1 MTPKKSWI
9 SLAVAGTSLVVVGG
23 LMVANTDVSNTSS
36 STIADEETAE
46 VDVSTVETAS
56 LATSAFW
63 DSSQTH
69 SISLSYDDADYDAMI
84 ETYLATGDK
93 EWITATVVIDGTTFE
108 DVGLKL
114 KGNSSLRG
122 LSTDADA
129 ELSTE
134 DPASLPW
141 IINLDKFVDDQDYD
155 GATEIVV
162 RGNSTETAL
171 NEALA
176 LELLEAS
183 GLAAEQAVAV
193 EFEVD
198 GESSLR
204 LVIENP
210 NNSWADRE
218 FENADALYKAESG
231 GDYSYLGDDPSAY
244 DEVFDQ
250 EAGDDDLV
258 PLMAFLQFIN
268 ESDDETFAV
277 ELDQWLDVDSFATY
291 LAFQELVGNFDDID
305 GPGNNSYL
313 AYDGDTGLMTVA
325 SWDLNLSFGVT
336 NNDAAGAGQAAGQ
349 VRGEESAQLGVGEMP
364 SGVAGQ
370 ASEGGSPPPFAA
382 DASGALPGSD
392 TDELPAEGELPEPPA
407 GEADQVAR
415 GAVGAAAGGGAQG
428 SNILSERFLENA
440 EFSAAYEAELDRLSE
455 LLFTSGLAQSA
466 LDEWSEVL
474 IVDASGL
481 VSSAVV
487 DEEAASVVQ
496 SFPLAS

>member
-9 SLAVAGTSLVVVGG
+9 SLAIAGTSLVVVGG
-23 LMVANTDVSNTSS
+23 LLLASANVSS
-36 STIADEETAE
+36 SAFTLDAE
-46 VDVSTVETAS
+46 TVEIDALNVEAAS
-56 LATSAFW
+56 VGTSAFW
-63 DSSQTH
+63 DSSQVH

-84 ETYLATGDK
+84 ATYLDTGEK
-93 EWITATVVIDGTTFE
+93 EWITATVVIDGTVI
-108 DVGLKL
+108 DNVGLKL

-129 ELSTE
+129 ELSAE

-155 GATEIVV
+155 GATEFVV
-162 RGNSTETAL
+162 RGNATETAL

-193 EFEVD
+193 EFEID

-218 FENADALYKAESG
+218 FDNADALYKAESG
-231 GDYSYLGDDPSAY
+231 GDYSYRGDDPAQY
-244 DEVFDQ
+244 DEAFDQ
-250 EAGDDDLV
+250 EAGDDDLE
-258 PLMAFLQFIN
+258 PLTAFLQFIN
-268 ESDDETFAV
+268 ESDDETFAA
-277 ELDQWLDVDSFATY
+277 ELDQWLDVESFATY

-313 AYDGDTGLMTVA
+313 AYDGDTGLMTVV

-336 NNDAAGAGQAAGQ
+336 NNDAAGARQPGGLP
-349 VRGEESAQLGVGEMP
+349 SAR
-364 SGVAGQ
+364 
-370 ASEGGSPPPFAA
+370 
-382 DASGALPGSD
+382 
-392 TDELPAEGELPEPPA
+392 ELPEPPA
-407 GEADQVAR
+407 DASAQGGDTVE
-415 GAVGAAAGGGAQG
+415 GAGGGAQG
-428 SNILSERFLENA
+428 SNILSQRFLENT

-455 LLFTSGLAQSA
+455 LLFTSGFAQSA
-466 LDEWSEVL
+466 LDEWSEAL
-474 IVDASGL
+474 TADASGL
-481 VSSAVV
+481 VASTVV
-487 DEEAASVVQ
+487 AEEAASVMQ
-496 SFPLAS
+496 NFPLAS